1 NRLNDNASKDAAKTV
16 DAAKATD
23 AAKNVSGGPAS
34 AAAADDAAN
43 TASANQS
50 PPRTA
55 ATDRA
60 PKYDTRISD
69 LAAPSGVTNAP
80 AASGAPV
87 PPPTPAT
94 PVETVKPAPSTST
107 TAGVAN
113 AVQANGA
120 TTTPH
125 ERFAVQLAAFADD
138 KGANSLAGRLK
149 KGGYAAYTEPLKT
162 SKGTLWRVRVG
173 PYSSHEAAVAAR
185 RLSRGFRPGR
195 DHDALR
201 LGRRMHRRAVD
212 ALRVLSRRDSRADRA
227 DCVGDRID
235 RRHRPRAARRFDAS
249 RNRRSSGHPLRDCV
263 RADSH
268 RGAVDR
274 RVDRMA
280 AREGGSRC
288 RPRFRRSLPGLDLRI
303 GTRHRADARVRIRR
317 GPDTA
322 AAHGVV
328 ARCGTRSTA
337 CRRRIPAAAASAHGT
352 RGPARLFARR
362 HRPEGRT
369 GRAGMSDWI

>member
-1 NRLNDNASKDAAKTV
+1 MAEPADINVDELRRRARRRLVGAVVLALGVAVVVPMLLETEQKPLGENVSVRIPPVDDSKFVNRLNDNASKDAAKTV

-23 AAKNVSGGPAS
+23 AAKDVPGGPAS

-69 LAAPSGVTNAP
+69 LAAPAGVTNAP
-80 AASGAPV
+80 AASVAPV

-107 TAGVAN
+107 TASVAN

-138 KGANSLAGRLK
+138 KGANSLTGRLK
-149 KGGYAAYTEPLKT
+149 KSGYAAYTEPLKT

-185 RLSRGFRPGR
+185 DKLKSEGQSGI
-195 DHDALR
+195 
-201 LGRRMHRRAVD
+201 V
-212 ALRVLSRRDSRADRA
+212 
-227 DCVGDRID
+227 
-235 RRHRPRAARRFDAS
+235 AA
-249 RNRRSSGHPLRDCV
+249 
-263 RADSH
+263 
-268 RGAVDR
+268 
-274 RVDRMA
+274 
-280 AREGGSRC
+280 
-288 RPRFRRSLPGLDLRI
+288 I
-303 GTRHRADARVRIRR
+303 K
-317 GPDTA
+317 
-322 AAHGVV
+322 
-328 ARCGTRSTA
+328 
-337 CRRRIPAAAASAHGT
+337 
-352 RGPARLFARR
+352 
-362 HRPEGRT
+362 
-369 GRAGMSDWI
+369 